1 MIMSSHSTTD
11 ATPERLLA
19 VLPGW
24 VGDTVLATP
33 ALAAIRRRW
42 PDARVTILG
51 KPHLLDL
58 LADGG
63 FADDAIS
70 WSHGARRDGRMNLPR
85 LAAHVRSQSFD
96 TAVLFPN
103 SFRSALL
110 CFLARIPRRIG
121 YARDG
126 RSLLLTDRLRPVKE
140 RGEFVPISMVDSY
153 NKLAQRLGCEEVD
166 RRLRLGTSERDDAAV
181 GALLQRLGVAERRP
195 LVIVHTGAS
204 FGSAKCWLP
213 ERFAE
218 VADRLIEDHEA
229 TVALS
234 CGPNEVESV
243 PRIAE
248 MMKRSPLVLND
259 PLLSIGELKALVRR
273 SDLLVTNDTGP
284 RHFPVAFGL
293 PVVTIFGSTDPR
305 WTEANHPLERKLMIS
320 VECGPCMKRIC
331 PLGHH
336 DCMKGV
342 TTDMVIR
349 AATELLA
356 TRRAAWTG

>member
-1 MIMSSHSTTD
+1 MSD
-11 ATPERLLA
+11 AAPHRLLA

-42 PDARVTILG
+42 PDAYVTILG

-63 FADDAIS
+63 FHDDAIS
-70 WSHGARRDGRMNLPR
+70 WLYGAKKRGRINLR
-85 LAAHVRSQSFD
+85 KLASHVRAQSFD

-110 CFLARIPRRIG
+110 GFLARIPRRVG

-126 RSLLLTDRLRPVKE
+126 RSMLLTDRLPPVKE

-153 NKLAQRLGCEEVD
+153 NKLAQRLGCDEID
-166 RRLRLGTSERDDAAV
+166 RQLRLGTHPRDEAYVD
-181 GALLQRLGVAERRP
+181 ALLEKLGVAERRP
-195 LVIVHTGAS
+195 LVIMHTGAS

-218 VADRLIEDHEA
+218 TADRLIDEHGA

-243 PRIAE
+243 PHIAN
-248 MMKRSPLVLND
+248 MMKRRPIVLND
-259 PLLSIGELKALVRR
+259 PPLTIGQLKAMIRR

-305 WTEANHPLERKLMIS
+305 WTEANHPLERKCMIS
-320 VECGPCMKRIC
+320 VECGPCMKRVC

-342 TTDMVIR
+342 TTDMVMR
-349 AATELLA
+349 AAAELLK
-356 TRRAAWTG
+356 TREAAWAG

>member
-1 MIMSSHSTTD
+1 MLMPSDSTNN
-11 ATPERLLA
+11 AAPQRLLA

-33 ALAAIRRRW
+33 ALAAIRTRW
-42 PDARVTILG
+42 PGAYVTILG

-70 WSHGARRDGRMNLPR
+70 WFHRAKKPGSINMAD
-85 LAAHVRSQSFD
+85 LAGHLRSQAFD

-110 CFLARIPRRIG
+110 CFWARIPRRIG

-140 RGEFVPISMVDSY
+140 RGRFVPISMVDTY
-153 NKLAQRLGCEEVD
+153 NKLAQRVGCDVID
-166 RRLRLGTSERDDAAV
+166 RQLRLGTNPRDEAMV
-181 GALLQRLGVAERRP
+181 ELLLEQRGVAGRRP
-195 LVIVHTGAS
+195 LVVMHSGAS

-218 VADRLIEDHEA
+218 TADRLIEEHGA

-243 PRIAE
+243 PHIAN
-248 MMKRSPLVLND
+248 MMKREPLALTD
-259 PLLSIGELKALVRR
+259 PLLTIGQLKALIRR

-305 WTEANHPLERKLMIS
+305 WTEANHPLERKCMIS
-320 VECGPCMKRIC
+320 VECGPCMQRIC

-336 DCMKGV
+336 DCMTGV
-342 TTDMVIR
+342 TTDMVMR
-349 AATELLA
+349 AAAELLA
-356 TRRAAWTG
+356 TRAKAWAG